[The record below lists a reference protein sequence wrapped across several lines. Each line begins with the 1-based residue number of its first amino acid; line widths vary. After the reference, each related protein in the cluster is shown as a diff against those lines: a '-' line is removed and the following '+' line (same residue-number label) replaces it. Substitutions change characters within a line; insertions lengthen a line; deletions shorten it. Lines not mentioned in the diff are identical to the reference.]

1 MQQEELHEKC
11 TVCKRHM
18 QALWIIHWF
27 QLPYLNCITK
37 SRLMHTHKYA
47 CMRANKYALL
57 YLPYALPA
65 SMCIKIYQPRQRHM
79 HKKSCVLVSSRSP
92 TFEGTYVPTR
102 VHPRKQPHTLVSC
115 QSLQH
120 CQGIFPPGSSG
131 SSDRTNSGAANF
143 HSPLRFFSQALT
155 CRKHWKQKNG
165 AQISKGF
172 SLQWKKINKGNG
184 LLWHTAGEVCLT
196 SKLLAIPQRSPWREE
211 GAGQGRAWRPGAAQR
226 AGKGGPGAAGRR
238 RGEPSGRLK
247 ELSEGGGVWP
257 RKGAEAG
264 PEGTASGSRSGRP
277 RGDRGGGGGAALP
290 VAVQVVLRRLGLPR
304 ASQPPQGAQDAPQLG
319 LEAVH
324 HRVAPRHGPEESGV
338 RGLRPGGLRHARHG
352 TARPGPG
359 ASLSP
364 GNGRGQR
371 PRGAALGKAG
381 GTAGGGFSTASVA
394 RHGM

>member
-1 MQQEELHEKC
+1 M
-11 TVCKRHM
+11 
-18 QALWIIHWF
+18 
-27 QLPYLNCITK
+27 
-37 SRLMHTHKYA
+37 
-47 CMRANKYALL
+47 
-57 YLPYALPA
+57 
-65 SMCIKIYQPRQRHM
+65 
-79 HKKSCVLVSSRSP
+79 
-92 TFEGTYVPTR
+92 
-102 VHPRKQPHTLVSC
+102 
-115 QSLQH
+115 
-120 CQGIFPPGSSG
+120 
-131 SSDRTNSGAANF
+131 
-143 HSPLRFFSQALT
+143 
-155 CRKHWKQKNG
+155 
-165 AQISKGF
+165 
-172 SLQWKKINKGNG
+172 
-184 LLWHTAGEVCLT
+184 LWHTAGEVCLT

-352 TARPGPG
+352 TARPGPARARRCLRATAAGSGPEGPPWARREVPQG
-359 ASLSP
+359 AAFPQPLSP
-364 GNGRGQR
+364 GMACSMLCRY
-371 PRGAALGKAG
+371 ACC
-381 GTAGGGFSTASVA
+381 TATHKCVLVL
-394 RHGM
+394 